1 MTDFHPLDHPC
12 DLAFAVIAAK
22 SNGKWIRC
30 RHRDRATWE
39 FPGGH
44 REPGETILDAAAREL
59 REETGAIDFE
69 LTPACIYSVDHS
81 SFGMLFR
88 AEVRSF
94 GPLEW
99 KIAEIMLSDGRPE
112 KWTYPEIQPAL
123 LGWLEKA

>member
-1 MTDFHPLDHPC
+1 MI
-12 DLAFAVIAAK
+12 LARYQGRYIF
-22 SNGKWIRC
+22 C
-30 RHRDRATWE
+30 QHRERATRE
-39 FPGGH
+39 MPGGH
-44 REPGETILDAAAREL
+44 REPGETSLDAAAREL

-99 KIAEIMLSDGRPE
+99 EIAEIMLSDGLPE

>member
-22 SNGKWIRC
+22 SNGKWIWC

-69 LTPACIYSVDHS
+69 LTPACI
-81 SFGMLFR
+81 
-88 AEVRSF
+88 
-94 GPLEW
+94 
-99 KIAEIMLSDGRPE
+99 
-112 KWTYPEIQPAL
+112 
-123 LGWLEKA
+123 